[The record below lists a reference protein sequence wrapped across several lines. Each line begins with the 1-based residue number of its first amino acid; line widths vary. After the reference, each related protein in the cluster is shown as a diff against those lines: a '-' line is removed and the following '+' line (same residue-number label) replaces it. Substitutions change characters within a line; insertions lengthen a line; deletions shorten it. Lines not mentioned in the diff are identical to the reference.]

1 MHVLCLFSA
10 HTFSQ
15 SFCVLL
21 FFFHRSLPNLLT
33 DFLYTFSAVGKTCHN
48 YAFLKYVLVKVC
60 GSLIIVITGRSFN
73 QNKIWF
79 QREINIL
86 ITWLVL
92 NVIKFDFIVWC
103 VFCLCTMLEARV
115 TVNTGQPWSTFVTLS
130 TFQSHHV
137 QSCPIKTNDVYMLL
151 ISVMQSNYL
160 FSIGWNGSWFW
171 YSYCCKIPYNILK
184 ILGNSWCY
192 LPLVADGHMRFRIFL
207 STF

>member
-15 SFCVLL
+15 FFAFYCFSF
-21 FFFHRSLPNLLT
+21 T
-33 DFLYTFSAVGKTCHN
+33 DHYPIFWQILLYTFSAVGKTCHK

-60 GSLIIVITGRSFN
+60 GSLIIVITVRSFN

-103 VFCLCTMLEARV
+103 IFCLCTMREARV

-137 QSCPIKTNDVYMLL
+137 QSCPIKTKTF
-151 ISVMQSNYL
+151 IC
-160 FSIGWNGSWFW
+160 FW
-171 YSYCCKIPYNILK
+171 YQ
-184 ILGNSWCY
+184 WCNQTIC
-192 LPLVADGHMRFRIFL
+192 FQ
-207 STF
+207 